1 MSFLATIPIIG
12 KILDGVIGLVDKA
25 VLDKDEAE
33 KLKAQLT
40 EIFNKSDL
48 ERFTVEM
55 KAQTEIIMAEAG
67 GKSWLQRNWRP
78 GLMALFGVII
88 FNNYVLNP
96 WLSAMFSINIMM
108 EIPPDMWMLLK
119 LGIGGY
125 IVGRSTEKAV
135 EVWKK
140 KE

>member
-1 MSFLATIPIIG
+1 VSFLAALPVVG

-33 KLKAQLT
+33 KLKTQLT
-40 EIFNKSDL
+40 EVFNKSDL
-48 ERFTVEM
+48 ERFTTEI
-55 KAQTEIIMAEAG
+55 KAQAGVIIAEATG
-67 GKSWLQRNWRP
+67 QSWLQRNWRP
-78 GLMALFGVII
+78 GLMALFGLII

-108 EIPPDMWMLLK
+108 EIPPDMWALLK
-119 LGIGGY
+119 LGVGGY

-135 EVWKK
+135 EVWKSK
-140 KE
+140 